1 MDALVE
7 VHDRDE
13 LDRALAAGARVVGVN
28 NRDLK
33 TMEVSLETALS
44 LAPAIP
50 EGVVAVAESGIH
62 DRRRP
67 AAAPG
72 GRLRRLSDRGAAH
85 EGARPGPGAPR
96 APGGVGMNRTLV
108 KICGITREE
117 DGLLAA
123 EAGADAVGFVFYA
136 MSPRRVE
143 IARAKEIAGVL
154 PPFVLRVGVFVD
166 ATRSQMLRTADEVGL
181 DMLQLHGDE
190 PPEVFADLPRR
201 ALKAVRVG
209 RGFTND
215 GRRAVRRP
223 RRGGG
228 RGHPARGRDGD
239 AGGDGS
245 AVRLEARPRAPGRR
259 WAS

>member
-1 MDALVE
+1 M
-7 VHDRDE
+7 
-13 LDRALAAGARVVGVN
+13 
-28 NRDLK
+28 K
-33 TMEVSLETALS
+33 
-44 LAPAIP
+44 
-50 EGVVAVAESGIH
+50 
-62 DRRRP
+62 
-67 AAAPG
+67 
-72 GRLRRLSDRGAAH
+72 
-85 EGARPGPGAPR
+85 
-96 APGGVGMNRTLV
+96 RTLV

-117 DGLLAA
+117 DGILAA

-190 PPEVFADLPRR
+190 PKEVFADLPRR

-215 GRRAVRRP
+215 DAAQYAAHAAGVVVDTRLVGDTVMPGGTGVPFDWRLVRGLRDQVAFLMLAGGLSPENVAGAIRMVQPHAVDVSSAIERLPGRKDPDRLRAFVDAVRETE
-223 RRGGG
+223 GQ
-228 RGHPARGRDGD
+228 
-239 AGGDGS
+239 
-245 AVRLEARPRAPGRR
+245 EAER
-259 WAS
+259 